1 MIVGKKCKTRGGFQR
16 HRASKHTHGT
26 LTPGILAEIV
36 NTALVNIKR
45 SIVFAKGLRNE
56 LDFYVYEQLVDGT
69 LEFSLLKS
77 LFDGYLD
84 KGDSE
89 KFYAKYYTQVPLHS
103 ANFFKGLLVHKLYPI
118 DNIVT
123 PGGFDRRTKT
133 EQLTE

>member
-1 MIVGKKCKTRGGFQR
+1 MWEKNARLEEASNDTELPNTAI
-16 HRASKHTHGT
+16 SKHTHGT

-56 LDFYVYEQLVDGT
+56 LDSYVYEQLVEGT
-69 LEFSLLKS
+69 VEFSLLKS
-77 LFDGYLD
+77 LLDGYLD

-103 ANFFKGLLVHKLYPI
+103 ANFFKGLLVHMLYPI
-118 DNIVT
+118 DNMNT
-123 PGGFDRRTKT
+123 Y
-133 EQLTE
+133 